1 MESRT
6 PQDVLKLAKDEGVEF
21 VDLRFCDLPG
31 VMQHFSMP
39 IHELTEDGFE
49 EGYGFDGSS
58 IRGFQEIQ
66 ESDMLLIPD
75 PNTAVIDPFR
85 EHTTLN
91 INCFVHDPVT
101 GESYSRDPRYI
112 AKKAEEYLK
121 GTGIA
126 DTAYFGPEAEF
137 YIFDSGALRPE
148 PVLGLL
154 LPRLGRGRVELRAA
168 SSSSTARPNLG
179 YKPRYKEGYFPV
191 PPMDQYQDLRSE
203 MVQHARGGRH
213 RDRGAAPR
221 GRHRRPGRDRHALRH
236 AADAWPTSSCS
247 TSTSSRTSRGSAA
260 SRSRSCRSRSSR
272 TTARACTCTS
282 RCGRAASRCS
292 STRRATPACPTWRA
306 GTSAACS
313 STRRRSCAFT
323 NPTTNSYKRLVPGY
337 EAPVNLV
344 YSQRNR
350 SASVRIPLYSKS
362 PKAKRLEFRCPDP
375 SCNPYLAFA
384 AMLMAGLDGIQNRIE
399 PPTPVDRDLYD
410 LPPEELAKVPQVP
423 GSLDEALDALEAD
436 HEFLLAGGVF
446 TPDVI
451 ETWIEYKRLN
461 EIDADAPAPAPVR
474 VLPVL
479 RHLDARRRPLG
490 SRRTLG
496 AVPWRDASSAVR
508 RGRSGLRATIAV
520 DGAAGRPLESERV
533 DRRAVRCNTARER
546 CRDRRARVRPG
557 ATALVSGAGERP

>member
-1 MESRT
+1 
-6 PQDVLKLAKDEGVEF
+6 
-21 VDLRFCDLPG
+21 
-31 VMQHFSMP
+31 
-39 IHELTEDGFE
+39 
-49 EGYGFDGSS
+49 
-58 IRGFQEIQ
+58 
-66 ESDMLLIPD
+66 MLLIPD

-85 EHTTLN
+85 QHTTLN
-91 INCFVHDPVT
+91 INCFVQDPVT
-101 GESYSRDPRYI
+101 GESYTPRP
-112 AKKAEEYLK
+112 ALHREE
-121 GTGIA
+121 
-126 DTAYFGPEAEF
+126 
-137 YIFDSGALRPE
+137 
-148 PVLGLL
+148 
-154 LPRLGRGRVELRAA
+154 GRGRTSRAPASPTPRTSVPRPSSTSSTPCASTRTSTRATTSSTRSRACGTRAA

-191 PPMDQYQDLRSE
+191 PPMDQFQDLRSE
-203 MVQHARGGRH
+203 MVRDARAGRH

-236 AADAWPTSSCS
+236 ARDDGRQADALQVRR
-247 TSTSSRTSRGSAA
+247 SRTSRAPRA

-292 STRRATPACPTWRA
+292 STRRATPASPTSPA

-313 STRRRSCAFT
+313 RTRRRSCAFT

-375 SCNPYLAFA
+375 SCNPYLAFS

-423 GSLDEALDALEAD
+423 GSLDEALAALEAD

-451 ETWIEYKRLN
+451 ETWIDVQARER
-461 EIDADAPAPAPVR
+461 D
-474 VLPVL
+474 
-479 RHLDARRRPLG
+479 RRRCG
-490 SRRTLG
+490 SARTRG
-496 AVPWRDASSAVR
+496 SSTSTTTSRASDVEPTPAVSPPWGCR
-508 RGRSGLRATIAV
+508 RGR
-520 DGAAGRPLESERV
+520 
-533 DRRAVRCNTARER
+533 
-546 CRDRRARVRPG
+546 
-557 ATALVSGAGERP
+557 